1 LGGGLLRASGLFLG
15 YLLLAGWFTWP
26 LAGSLATRLPCSN
39 TACSFD
45 TLYSAW
51 VVAWVS
57 HALGAVPARL
67 GDANIYVPDSH
78 ALYYGPAGF
87 GAVPYFLPTFLATAN
102 AALALN
108 VMVIVSAAATACGL
122 HWVVW
127 RWTGFH
133 EAGFVAAWNL
143 FVNRWYL
150 WGFAASAPHLVVLQY
165 FPWIVYAAA
174 KPLATPRQAGGL
186 LALILLQSLTDPV
199 YVAPAVL
206 AVLGSL
212 ALARLVRPVW
222 RRSGAWLALV
232 LAALPVCLIPF
243 LAGYSWVRAHNP
255 ALTHQTLWTGRF
267 GAKLYALFPLD
278 VSGFVWR
285 GGEAT
290 SMGPAVLV
298 TIVLGALVA
307 IVRGRSRS
315 ATATGAWA
323 NASLWAVVGTLVS
336 LPPVVRWGDFGG
348 PQLRLPHYLLDA
360 TTPVYDIIRLPTRLG
375 FAGMIGLCLLFGVA
389 FAEILRPFRRV
400 ATIALT
406 VSLAAL
412 VYRYPPVG
420 QWPLPSAYP
429 TQPVPHTPPA
439 LLHQLRAT
447 EGPLLEIPALGIPSG
462 NFARPNAVA
471 MYRSTQHWRPLL
483 NGYSSYWPSGF
494 RERLERTAL
503 LPAPRVLR
511 RFVCETGLRT
521 ILVNLAGLRPPQR
534 RAWLQTKARPGD
546 GLELIGDYPG
556 QLLFAVTIPL
566 PGAPGGPACPPLVAS
581 STRS

>member
-1 LGGGLLRASGLFLG
+1 VFSGSGLLRASGLFLG

-26 LAGSLATRLPCSN
+26 LAATLATSLPCSN
-39 TACSFD
+39 VACGFD

-57 HALGAVPARL
+57 HALGTVSARL

-87 GAVPYFLPTFLATAN
+87 GAVPFFLPTFLATAN

-199 YVAPAVL
+199 YVAPALLV
-206 AVLGSL
+206 VLGSV
-212 ALARLVRPVW
+212 ALVRLVRPVW

-232 LAALPVCLIPF
+232 LAALPLCLAPF
-243 LAGYSWVRAHNP
+243 LAGYVWVRAHNP
-255 ALTHQTLWTGRF
+255 ALTHQTLWTGLP
-267 GAKLYALFPLD
+267 GAKLYALTPFD
-278 VSGFVWR
+278 VRGLVWR

-290 SMGPAVLV
+290 SMGPAVLA

-336 LPPVVRWGDFGG
+336 LPPVVYWGGILG

-360 TTPVYDIIRLPTRLG
+360 TTPLYDVIRLPTRLG
-375 FAGMIGLCLLFGVA
+375 VAGMIGFCLLFGVA

-400 ATIALT
+400 ATMALA
-406 VSLAAL
+406 VGLAAL

-420 QWPLPSAYP
+420 QGRLPSVYN
-429 TQPVPHTPPA
+429 TQPVPRTSPA
-439 LLHQLRAT
+439 LLRQLRAT
-447 EGPLLEIPALGIPSG
+447 EGPLLEIPALANPRG
-462 NFARPNAVA
+462 NAVA
-471 MYRSTQHWRPLL
+471 MYRSTLHWRPLV
-483 NGYSSYWPSGF
+483 NGYSSYWPTGF
-494 RERLERTAL
+494 LERLERAAL
-503 LPAPRVLR
+503 LPAHGPLR

-521 ILVNLAGLRPPQR
+521 ILVTLTGLRPPQR
-534 RAWLQTKARPGD
+534 RAWLEAKARSAG

-566 PGAPGGPACPPLVAS
+566 PGAPGGPACPP
-581 STRS
+581 RG